1 MKRLLI
7 ALTLIATPL
16 VAQQK
21 STDSG
26 KKPVAVVDGEVI
38 TAAKLDWMYDRLPD
52 DIRAQYAQNG
62 GKGALLDNYIR
73 KRLVIHQAE
82 KSGFDKRPDVKAELE
97 AARES
102 TLFDE
107 YVRDVVSK
115 EIVTESAMKQYYE
128 QHLAEFNEPEM
139 VKLRHIVIGITN
151 TGPKPHTDQ
160 QALEIAKKAMTDI
173 IVTIPRTD
181 NPALTAQEH
190 ATKFAALARAYSED
204 AVGPSG
210 GDLGWVT
217 RAQLDPE
224 LATVAFSIHT
234 GVPSG
239 IIKTKYGYEI
249 VFVEGKRAA
258 GTLSFDEAKPRIR
271 NAMLKEHAADIVA
284 AVNQLT
290 DDLSDKAK
298 IEVHPENIR

>member
-16 VAQQK
+16 VAQQT

-26 KKPVAVVDGEVI
+26 KKPVAIVDGEVI

-62 GKGALLDNYIR
+62 GKGALLNNYIS
-73 KRLVIHQAE
+73 KRLIIHQAE
-82 KSGFDKRPDVKAELE
+82 KSGFDHRADVKAELE
-97 AARES
+97 AAKES

-115 EIVTESAMKQYYE
+115 QIVTDSAMKQYYE
-128 QHLAEFNEPEM
+128 QHLSAFKEPEM
-139 VKLRHIVIGITN
+139 IRLRHIEIAITN
-151 TGPKPHTDQ
+151 TGPKPHTDE
-160 QALEIAKKAMTDI
+160 QAFEIAKKAWTDLLLS
-173 IVTIPRTD
+173 IPRSD
-181 NPALTAQEH
+181 NPALTAQEN
-190 ATKFAALARAYSED
+190 ATKFGALARAYSED
-204 AVGPSG
+204 AFAPSG

-217 RAQLDPE
+217 RAQLNPE
-224 LATVAFSIHT
+224 LADVAFSLHT

-258 GTLSFDEAKPRIR
+258 GTLSFDEAEPRIR
-271 NAMLKEHAADIVA
+271 TAMLKEHAADIVA
-284 AVNQLT
+284 AVNRLT
-290 DDLSDKAK
+290 GDLGDKAK